1 MRTKNF
7 DLMQRICKFAEN
19 FILENNRSPSTTE
32 IADKIGIARGT
43 AYRYLVEMDER
54 NMIEYD
60 GHSIRTEVTQKYKT
74 KLSQAAIVGSIPC
87 GSPQYEEE
95 HIEAY
100 VSLPESIFGSG
111 EFYILRASGDSMI
124 EVGIDDGDLV
134 VIKKQQT
141 AYEGDIVVALVDGQN
156 TLKRYYIDSRKK
168 RVCLHPENKTMEDI
182 YVNECEIQGVAQ
194 HVIKAL

>member
-7 DLMQRICKFAEN
+7 ELMQRICKFAEN

-32 IADKIGIARGT
+32 IADAVGIARGT

-54 NMIEYD
+54 NLIEYD
-60 GHSIRTEVTQKYKT
+60 GHSIQTEVTQKYKT

-124 EVGIDDGDLV
+124 EAGIDDGDLV

>member
-1 MRTKNF
+1 
-7 DLMQRICKFAEN
+7 MQRICKFAEN